1 MKHQESSVKIFF
13 SKRYADFQLI
23 TGNRQLNKT
32 KIKKIR
38 NDIIKGL
45 DVLRYC
51 PILVKENGRWLEI
64 IDGQHRFEVAK
75 EMNSK
80 VWYIV
85 VEDFTLLDIARI
97 NSNTEKW
104 KTEDYINCYATQ
116 GNEHYIKLKGFLKE
130 TRFPLSVTLRLM
142 LTGKVGGDAG
152 IDTINSEKFKRGLFE
167 INHLTETTKM
177 VEATSMFESFADKN
191 SRHFIIA
198 IDTILRSD
206 KCDFAEL
213 IDMYKQGNV
222 KLVKQDSVKGYLTNL
237 EEIYNYR
244 MRIRRVIF

>member
-13 SKRYADFQLI
+13 SRNYNDFQLI
-23 TGNRQLNKT
+23 TGNRQLNKA

-104 KTEDYINCYATQ
+104 KTEDYINCYAAQ
-116 GNEHYIKLKGFLKE
+116 GNEHYINLKKFLKE
-130 TRFPLSVTLRLM
+130 TSFPLSVTLRL
-142 LTGKVGGDAG
+142 LSTGKVGKDSGMDQANA
-152 IDTINSEKFKRGLFE
+152 DKFKRGLFE
-167 INHLTETTKM
+167 ISFQNEAKAM
-177 VEATSMFESFADKN
+177 VAAISMFENFSGRN
-191 SRHFIIA
+191 SRQFILA
-198 IDTILRSD
+198 LDTILQAG
-206 KCDFAEL
+206 KCDVVEL
-213 IDMYKQGNV
+213 VDMYKEGNV
-222 KLVKQDSVKGYLTNL
+222 KLLKQESVKAYLTNL

>member
-13 SKRYADFQLI
+13 SRNYTDFQLI
-23 TGNRQLNKT
+23 TGNRQLNKA

-85 VEDFTLLDIARI
+85 VEDFTLIDIARI

-104 KTEDYINCYATQ
+104 KTEDYINCYAAQ
-116 GNEHYIKLKGFLKE
+116 GNEHYIKLKSFLKE
-130 TRFPLSVTLRLM
+130 TSFPLSVTLRL
-142 LTGKVGGDAG
+142 LSTGKVGGDAG
-152 IDTINSEKFKRGLFE
+152 IDTNNSDKFKRGLFE
-167 INHLTETTKM
+167 ISFQN
-177 VEATSMFESFADKN
+177 EATAMVAATQLFENFSARN
-191 SRHFIIA
+191 SRHFIMA
-198 IDTILRSD
+198 LDTILKAG
-206 KCDFAEL
+206 KCDVVEL
-213 IDMYKQGNV
+213 VDMYKEGNV
-222 KLVKQDSVKGYLTNL
+222 KLVKQESVKGYLTNL